1 MTANSAP
8 RWMHTAREL
17 GKFALICLILIFV
30 IKFWWRF
37 FTGRDLLRPANRRAT
52 NATFTQ
58 WGTKRFPGHEADRLT
73 KWAFM
78 PEYQRALIRIGV
90 VGLTVIGIWAH
101 VAYPT
106 TLQFALYAVGGIG
119 GIKSAKS
126 IAHWWKTRTF
136 RRVYLKPLAK
146 AAAPILN
153 VPPHFPIRKWIEI
166 TPELEGL
173 LPDLIKPMSKREE
186 KVRAWYGAHIEPALR
201 YIPDYSTRCY
211 WWLAGHYP
219 AVTRAW
225 QWSQPR
231 EPHISLRAP
240 EGYVNLDAQKLLNPL
255 IGSKLGISSMVC
267 NWRQVGSDAIVTYT
281 VKERPPTIAG
291 LSDILAAIDQ
301 CAEYEY
307 IVGLGPKN
315 RPIKI
320 SLENDSPHIAC
331 SAGSGAGK
339 SVLAQLIA
347 IQVLRKRNSFGE
359 RGNVV
364 ILDQKGSH
372 RWARDLPGVIYCTEP
387 SEMHNELIR
396 IEAVAKDRNRQ
407 AIKEDE
413 GWDCGARIFVIFEE
427 MNATVALLKSY
438 WDEIRE
444 QGQPK
449 ASPAIQAFRN
459 IMYMGRSAKVNLFGV
474 AQMLTANT
482 TGGPESRENFG
493 IRCLARYTANNWKML
508 VPQCAMPRRSRTR
521 GRWQI
526 VVGDDVYE
534 TQVAFASA
542 AEARDFVMW
551 EGELAPGEIPT
562 QRSTNEIP
570 ELVELREAIELG
582 LMPGYTL
589 TQLRSR
595 RAQDRYFPKSPELR
609 GTAKLYRTSDLQEW
623 AERCGSSKVEV

>member
-1 MTANSAP
+1 MWAYSIYPTA
-8 RWMHTAREL
+8 
-17 GKFALICLILIFV
+17 F
-30 IKFWWRF
+30 
-37 FTGRDLLRPANRRAT
+37 
-52 NATFTQ
+52 NAS
-58 WGTKRFPGHEADRLT
+58 L
-73 KWAFM
+73 
-78 PEYQRALIRIGV
+78 YV
-90 VGLTVIGIWAH
+90 VGGL
-101 VAYPT
+101 
-106 TLQFALYAVGGIG
+106 GGLKYG
-119 GIKSAKS
+119 KQ
-126 IAHWWKTRTF
+126 IARWWKSRTF

-173 LPDLIKPMSKREE
+173 LPNLIKPMSPREV
-186 KVRAWYGAHIEPALR
+186 KIRLWYGAHFEPYLR
-201 YIPDYSTRCY
+201 YIPDYCTRGY

-231 EPHISLRAP
+231 EPHISLRSP

-255 IGSKLGISSMVC
+255 IGSKLGIGSMVC
-267 NWRQVGSDAIVTYT
+267 NWRQVGPDAIVTYT
-281 VKERPPTIAG
+281 VKERPPTVCG
-291 LSDILAAIDQ
+291 LAEILASIDE
-301 CAEYEY
+301 CAEYEF
-307 IVGLGPKN
+307 ILGLGPKN

-320 SLENDSPHIAC
+320 SLDDDSPHIAC

-347 IQVLRKRNSFGE
+347 IQVLRKRNSAGE
-359 RGNVV
+359 RWGEVV

-372 RWARDLPGVIYCTEP
+372 RWARELPGVIYCTEAQ
-387 SEMHNELIR
+387 EMHAQLLR
-396 IEAVAKDRNRQ
+396 IEKIAKERNSQ

-413 GWDCGARIFVIFEE
+413 GWDPGPRIFVIFEE
-427 MNATVALLKSY
+427 MNSTVALLKAY

-449 ASPAIQAFRN
+449 PSPAIQAFRN
-459 IMYMGRSAKVNLFGV
+459 VMYMGRSAKVNLFGV

-508 VPQCAMPRRSRTR
+508 APQCAMPRRSRTR

-551 EGELAPGEIPT
+551 EGELDTTGIPT
-562 QRSTNEIP
+562 QRGTNGEVP
-570 ELVELREAIELG
+570 EQMELREAVELG
-582 LMPGYTL
+582 LLPGWTL
-589 TQLRSR
+589 VQLRSR
-595 RAQDRYFPKSPELR
+595 RAQDRYFPKSSGIN
-609 GTAKLYRTSDLQEW
+609 GTAKLYRVAELQEYVN
-623 AERCGSSKVEV
+623 R